1 MQDKPRDLMVGEEE
15 KLTISICKEGKN
27 CPYLNGGS
35 LFQVVAEKD
44 YWQEIAEKRERV
56 MTLAEKEILKLRE
69 ENHLLKEKIKSV
81 QQELNQ
87 AHQKPFKREQKKE
100 EDKPD
105 KKRGAPVGHRGK
117 GRKKPEKID
126 QYIDIWPTECDK
138 CGCENI
144 TVYPQSFEEH
154 IVQDI
159 QVRVVNTSYRFH
171 YGYCLK
177 CKKTIYP
184 KRKAAIIPKS
194 RIGANARAVSGYLRY
209 IGIPYRKTKK
219 IFENIF
225 GLEITHP
232 SLLNFD
238 TKMAKNGEPLY
249 EKIKNRIR
257 HSHWVC
263 ADETGWKVNNENW
276 QLWDFINKEAALYR
290 IKKSR
295 GADIVKDTLG
305 EKYGGFLSS
314 DFYSSYN
321 SIEALGKQKCIVHLL
336 REVKEIE
343 EKSKF
348 AVKSR
353 ESLFCENLKT
363 VFKEALEAW
372 NRFHAGKETEE
383 NLEELK
389 KFKNITA
396 QKITDILL
404 YPSENKDIQRIKKR
418 IIKHNNELLTF
429 LEHPE
434 VEPTNNRAERG
445 LRPSVIM
452 RKIMFGNRSEV
463 GAKNHAII
471 MSIVQT
477 GILNNKQTLD
487 LFLSLATNPQ
497 KIRAP

>member
-1 MQDKPRDLMVGEEE
+1 MNTTLETKTVSL
-15 KLTISICKEGKN
+15 CKEGKN

-35 LFQVVAEKD
+35 VFQIIAERD
-44 YWQEIAEKRERV
+44 YWQETAEKREGIMKLV
-56 MTLAEKEILKLRE
+56 EKEILKLRE
-69 ENHLLKEKIKSV
+69 ENHLLKEKIKSI

-87 AHQKPFKREQKKE
+87 AHQKPFKQEQKKE
-100 EDKPD
+100 ENKPA
-105 KKRGAPVGHRGK
+105 KKRGAPVGHRGAS
-117 GRKKPEKID
+117 RRKPERID
-126 QYIDIWPTECDK
+126 QYIDIYPNQCNR
-138 CGCENI
+138 CGCQNI
-144 TVYPQSFEEH
+144 KVYPSSFEEH

-159 QVRVVNTSYRFH
+159 QVRVVNTSYRLH
-171 YGYCLK
+171 YGYCSI

-184 KRKAAIIPKS
+184 KDIEAIIPNS
-194 RIGANARAVSGYLRY
+194 RIGTNARAISGYFRY

-219 IFENIF
+219 IFKDIF
-225 GLEITHP
+225 GLELTHP
-232 SLLNFD
+232 SLLKFD
-238 TKMAKNGEPLY
+238 TKMAENGEPLY
-249 EKIKNRIR
+249 EQIKDMIR

-290 IKKSR
+290 IEKSR
-295 GADIVKDTLG
+295 GADIVQDTLG

-321 SIEALGKQKCIVHLL
+321 SIEALGKQKCIVHFL
-336 REVKEIE
+336 REIKEIE
-343 EKSKF
+343 EK
-348 AVKSR
+348 R
-353 ESLFCENLKT
+353 EFPVMSEETLFCENLKIIL
-363 VFKEALEAW
+363 KESLDMW
-372 NRFHAGKETEE
+372 NKFHAGKETEE
-383 NLEELK
+383 NLQELRE
-389 KFKNITA
+389 FKDITA

-429 LEHPE
+429 LDYPE

-471 MSIVQT
+471 MM
-477 GILNNKQTLD
+477 
-487 LFLSLATNPQ
+487 
-497 KIRAP
+497 